1 MLSSWCEINSKHTYG
16 VRSGGH
22 FEAEILE
29 ETPGFASFLVR
40 GEGAQ
45 EFLGESGG
53 HRYQRVPP
61 TEHKGRVHTSTITVA
76 VLELKPRSV
85 YMNLQDVEIS
95 TTRGSG
101 PGGQNRNKVESC
113 VLAIHRPTGLSVRI
127 DGRSQLNN
135 KRIALEV
142 LATRLE
148 ELHQVTENKKLN
160 RDRKDQVG
168 SGQRGDKIR
177 TYRVRDNIVT
187 DHRSGKKMPLDRWI
201 NGFWD

>member
-1 MLSSWCEINSKHTYG
+1 
-16 VRSGGH
+16 
-22 FEAEILE
+22 LE

-40 GEGAQ
+40 GEGAE
-45 EFLGESGG
+45 EFFNETGG
-53 HRYQRVPP
+53 HRWQRIPP
-61 TEHKGRVHTSTITVA
+61 TEHRGRVHTSTVTVA
-76 VLELKPRSV
+76 ALAIRAASI
-85 YMNLQDVEIS
+85 YMDPNDVEIQ

-135 KRIALEV
+135 KKIALQI
-142 LATRLE
+142 LATKLE
-148 ELHQVTENKKLN
+148 DQHSEQQQETTN

-177 TYRVRDNIVT
+177 TYRVRDNIVI
-187 DHRSGKKMPLDRWI
+187 DHRTGQKCQLSRWLDGVREL
-201 NGFWD
+201 